1 MSYWPCDFFAWVN
14 RTLLGAWAVQ
24 GVRRALRTKLAAA
37 FATVLVIMLAACS
50 ASPAADV
57 TASPAPTL
65 ALPTARPT
73 ATLRPTPTF
82 APATP
87 PPPNVLLAT
96 PTAVVYI
103 VQAGDTL
110 IPIANRYN
118 VSVQDIV
125 AANNNLDAT
134 RLQVGQSLI
143 IPVGGPQQPLQD
155 SALLPSPTPVPF
167 QIRGEN
173 FFRTAAGSF
182 ECLGE
187 VFNPSATPLNNV
199 QLQINLMDDANNV
212 LKTATLYVS
221 LEVIAANGSAPFRV
235 LFTDPPPTISRVEVK
250 PLRGEAIDPAIRY
263 ANVQVTKQEGAP
275 AGNQYRVTGEI
286 TNQDQFSA
294 RKVRLIVTTFD
305 ENNRVVGYRYLVL
318 SDDAIPPQQ
327 VLPFDV
333 TLTSASPNIARFA
346 VVAEALKVQ

>member
-1 MSYWPCDFFAWVN
+1 MVDLPRLRSPRTVILIFAC
-14 RTLLGAWAVQ
+14 T
-24 GVRRALRTKLAAA
+24 
-37 FATVLVIMLAACS
+37 LAACS
-50 ASPAADV
+50 AGTTANV
-57 TASPAPTL
+57 TPTPQPTL

-82 APATP
+82 APATA
-87 PPPNVLLAT
+87 PPPNVPLAT

-103 VQAGDTL
+103 VQPGDTL

-125 AANNNLDAT
+125 AVNNNLDAT
-134 RLQVGQSLI
+134 KLQVGQSLL
-143 IPVGGPQQPLQD
+143 IPVGGGAQQPLQD

-173 FFRTAAGSF
+173 YFRTAAGSF

-187 VFNPSATPLNNV
+187 VFNPGQSSLNNV
-199 QLQINLMDDANNV
+199 QLQINLLDDSNNV
-212 LKTATLYVS
+212 LKNATLYVS
-221 LEVIAANGSAPFRV
+221 LEVIAPNGSAPFRV

-250 PLRGEAIDPAIRY
+250 PIRGESIDPADPNYRY
-263 ANVQVTKQEGAP
+263 ANVQITKQAGAP
-275 AGNQYRVTGEI
+275 AGNQYRVTGEV
-286 TNQDQFSA
+286 TNQDEAAA

-318 SDDAIPPQQ
+318 SDTAVQPKQ

-333 TLTSASPNIARFA
+333 TLTSSTPNVARFA
-346 VVAEALKVQ
+346 VVAEALKQ

>member
-1 MSYWPCDFFAWVN
+1 MAHLFQLRLPHTFILIFV
-14 RTLLGAWAVQ
+14 V
-24 GVRRALRTKLAAA
+24 ALT
-37 FATVLVIMLAACS
+37 ACS

-57 TASPAPTL
+57 TPSPVPTL

-82 APATP
+82 AAATP
-87 PPPNVLLAT
+87 PPPNVPLAT

-103 VQAGDTL
+103 VQSGDTL

-125 AANNNLDAT
+125 AANDNLDAT
-134 RLQVGQSLI
+134 KLQVGQSLL
-143 IPVGGPQQPLQD
+143 IPVGGGAQQPLQD

-187 VFNPSATPLNNV
+187 VFNPSQTSLNNV
-199 QLQINLMDDANNV
+199 QLQINLLDDSNNV
-212 LKTATLYVS
+212 LKNATLYVS
-221 LEVIAANGSAPFRV
+221 LEVIAPNGSAPFRV

-250 PLRGEAIDPAIRY
+250 PIRGEAIDPTVRY
-263 ANVQVTKQEGAP
+263 ANVQITKQAGAP
-275 AGNQYRVTGEI
+275 AGNRT
-286 TNQDQFSA
+286 
-294 RKVRLIVTTFD
+294 
-305 ENNRVVGYRYLVL
+305 
-318 SDDAIPPQQ
+318 
-327 VLPFDV
+327 
-333 TLTSASPNIARFA
+333 ASPAR
-346 VVAEALKVQ
+346 